1 MKVLIIEDDLGIAEL
16 MRESLEEVDYKVFVV
31 ESFVDADL
39 FLMNEKPHL
48 MIVDYHVTGGQN
60 AQDWLHRRT
69 DEKLPIPPF
78 VVSTGQGDERIAVNM
93 MKLGARDYLIKDTL
107 LMERLPKV
115 VKRVRVEI
123 ENELQLKQA
132 KADLKEKEEK
142 YRLLVEN
149 SGIGVGLYSLEGKIL
164 YFNKRAVD
172 NLGGKAEDY
181 IGKSLFDIFGDK
193 LGETY
198 FRRITEVAKKNISVE
213 FTDSVTLQ
221 SGEYWFLSNHTPVK
235 NHKGE
240 IVGVQVLAHDITARI
255 KAENE
260 IKKISDF
267 YRAIIENAS
276 DGVTILNE
284 HNRYSYVS
292 PTGLRIFGYELNEII
307 DAEPDKMTHPDD
319 LPNVLMHLTK
329 MFENPDYSPTL
340 EYRFAHK
347 NGNWIWIE
355 STFTNLLNND
365 SINGIVI
372 NFRDINERKIAE
384 LALEESKKVLNKLL
398 RINSELINSDLTEI
412 EYAKFTDIM
421 LEISGAKYVSFNLF
435 DSNGLDF
442 TTQSFSGLP
451 EISLKAMDF
460 LGFDPLNKK
469 WKHDPYR
476 AEKLKKNVITVFD
489 SLADLTKIAIPEK
502 VSKLIQKSFNLGQIV
517 VAKVITQKALI
528 GDFTLLFEK
537 GETLQNYEIV
547 ELFVSQFAQYL
558 ERMKAEAAL
567 RLKMDEM
574 IRFKNVTV
582 GRELAMI
589 ELKKEVN
596 ELLSKLGKSEKYRIV
611 G

>member
-16 MRESLEEVDYKVFVV
+16 MRESLEEVDYKVSVV
-31 ESFVDADL
+31 ESFVDADS
-39 FLMNEKPHL
+39 FLLKEKPRL
-48 MIVDYHVTGGQN
+48 MIVDYQVSGGQN
-60 AQDWLHRRT
+60 ALDWLQRRKN
-69 DEKLPIPPF
+69 EKLPIPPF
-78 VVSTGQGDERIAVNM
+78 VVSTGQGDERIAVSM

-115 VKRVRVEI
+115 LKRVRVEI
-123 ENELQLKQA
+123 ENELKLKQA
-132 KADLKEKEEK
+132 KADLNEKEEK

-149 SGIGVGLYSLEGKIL
+149 SGIGVAFYSLDGRIL
-164 YFNKRAVD
+164 FFNKIAAS
-172 NLGGKAEDY
+172 NLGGSAEDY
-181 IGKSLFDIFGDK
+181 IGKSLFEVFGDK
-193 LGETY
+193 LGEAY
-198 FRRITEVAKKNISVE
+198 FRRITEVAEKNISIE

-221 SGEYWFLSNHTPVK
+221 SGDCWFISNLTPVK
-235 NHKGE
+235 NHKAKT
-240 IVGVQVLAHDITARI
+240 VGVQVLAHDITARV

-260 IKKISDF
+260 IKKISNF

-292 PTGLRIFGYELNEII
+292 PTGLKIFGYELNDMI

-319 LPNVLMHLTK
+319 LPNVLTHLAK

-347 NGNWIWIE
+347 KGHWIWIE

-398 RINSELINSDLTEI
+398 RINSEFINSDLIEI

-421 LEISGAKYVSFNLF
+421 LEISGAKYASFNLF

-451 EISLKAMDF
+451 YMSLKEMSL
-460 LGFDPLNKK
+460 LGFDLLNKK

-476 AEKLKKNVITVFD
+476 AEKIKKNVITVFD
-489 SLADLTKIAIPEK
+489 SWTDLTKIVIPEK
-502 VSKLIQKSFNLGQIV
+502 VSNLIQKSFKLGQIAV
-517 VAKVITQKALI
+517 VKVVTQKVQI

-537 GETLQNYEIV
+537 GVTIHNCEII
-547 ELFVSQFAQYL
+547 ELFVNQFAQYL
-558 ERMKAEAAL
+558 ERIKAEEAL
-567 RLKMDEM
+567 RLKMDEL
-574 IRFKNVTV
+574 IRFKNVTI

>member
-39 FLMNEKPHL
+39 FLINEKPHL

-78 VVSTGQGDERIAVNM
+78 IVSTGQGDERIAVNM

-235 NHKGE
+235 NQEGE

-292 PTGLRIFGYELNEII
+292 PTGLKIFGYELNDMI

-319 LPNVLMHLTK
+319 LPNVLMHLAK

-451 EISLKAMDF
+451 EISLKAIDF

-476 AEKLKKNVITVFD
+476 AEKIKKNVITVFD
-489 SLADLTKIAIPEK
+489 SLVDLTKIAMPEK
-502 VSKLIQKSFNLGQIV
+502 VSRLIQKSFNLGQIV
-517 VAKVITQKALI
+517 VAKVITQKVLI

-537 GETLQNYEIV
+537 DQTLQNYEIV
-547 ELFVSQFAQYL
+547 ELFVNQLAQYL
-558 ERMKAEAAL
+558 ERMKAEEAL